1 IHVIPADASAVAS
14 INLNSLA
21 DKAGVNDKQNEGMK
35 QRRVSFFPKFFGGAR
50 VVFLLGPYIFKVV
63 VLVFRMVNYT
73 LVYLV
78 YTL

>member
-1 IHVIPADASAVAS
+1 R
-14 INLNSLA
+14 
-21 DKAGVNDKQNEGMK
+21 GVTLSESDNHYREI
-35 QRRVSFFPKFFGGAR
+35 RISFFPKFFGGAR

-78 YTL
+78 YTLR